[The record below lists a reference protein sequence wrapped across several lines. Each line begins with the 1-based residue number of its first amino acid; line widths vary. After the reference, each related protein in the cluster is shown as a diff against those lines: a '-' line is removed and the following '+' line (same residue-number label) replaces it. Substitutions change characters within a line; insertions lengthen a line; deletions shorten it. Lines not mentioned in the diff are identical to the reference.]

1 MDLLRSTVAGALAG
15 TAQVLSLTSRVL
27 EVTADALR
35 PSPGAK
41 APEPFDAPA
50 DKTAGSWPDGDPVDG
65 VAVDE
70 GVIVPVERE
79 LTDAELGLV
88 ADDSPFDDL
97 DGAEPGP
104 GFGASTDADPGV
116 AAAEMTDAELGLV
129 AEEPGTPEPPA
140 ATPLLDETPHLR
152 SSDSHIEEL
161 GMQSASA
168 VVAAVEDLSTDELR
182 LLTEYET
189 AHRNRKSVL
198 KAIERA
204 LLPATG

>member
-41 APEPFDAPA
+41 APEPVAAPA
-50 DKTAGSWPDGDPVDG
+50 RDVAGSWPDGDPVDG

-97 DGAEPGP
+97 DGAEPGADA
-104 GFGASTDADPGV
+104 GADAEV
-116 AAAEMTDAELGLV
+116 AAAEMTDAELGLLT
-129 AEEPGTPEPPA
+129 EEPATPEPPA
-140 ATPLLDETPHLR
+140 ATPLLDETPHQR

-168 VVAAVEDLSTDELR
+168 VVAAVADLSTDELR
-182 LLTEYET
+182 LLTEYEM

-198 KAIERA
+198 RAIERA
-204 LLPATG
+204 LLPSTG